1 MSALYTALQKAH
13 AKLLLAPMDSVNPAF
28 KSKYASLESILKT
41 LKPVLAE
48 CGLFVSQFPIG
59 QNTLRTVVGHVS
71 GEKIVSSF
79 SMTPQ
84 TDKPHAIGSNISYM
98 RRYALISIFAMV
110 GDPDDDGNEASKPAP
125 KTAAKE
131 APKVD
136 PWETILA
143 TGQKNGWDALSLT
156 EYINDIFGKVAF
168 SELTREEQI
177 QLYKTVSAYGP
188 THL

>member
-13 AKLLLAPMDSVNPAF
+13 TKLLLAPMDSVNPAF
-28 KSKYASLESILKT
+28 RSKYASLESILKT

-110 GDPDDDGNEASKPAP
+110 GDPDDDGNEASKPQP
-125 KTAAKE
+125 KE
-131 APKVD
+131 APKAD
-136 PWETILA
+136 PFETIMLA
-143 TGQKNGWDALSLT
+143 ARKNGWTEKLIT
-156 EYINDIFGKVAF
+156 EYIEETFAKGGF
-168 SELTREEQI
+168 LELTREEQI
-177 QLYKTVSAYGP
+177 QLYKAVSAYGP